1 MDETKV
7 KLNSFITTAIIT
19 TVFTL
24 SAAGCSSSDDDSSA
38 SDSVTDTD
46 DTGIDDSDTDD
57 SATDDSDTDDSDTDD
72 SDTDDSATDDSD
84 TDDSDTDDSDTDGSD
99 TDATGTDDSDTDD
112 TDTDATGTD
121 DSDTDDTDTDAT
133 GTDDTGT
140 DGTGT
145 DGTDTPIDCGTAEA
159 STLSES
165 DVGDLSGDINAPTPF
180 VVGPGVSTLIAS
192 TVQGD
197 LDYATFTVGPC
208 DILAQITVDDF
219 TSEEGDSV
227 AFAALQSGS
236 VFTVPFEGGETD
248 VSALLGFSHFGTVD
262 IGQDILQQIGEGPGT
277 EGFTSPLP
285 AGDYTIWLNQTGAE
299 SEATLL
305 FQIDRVIEP

>member
-1 MDETKV
+1 M
-7 KLNSFITTAIIT
+7 
-19 TVFTL
+19 
-24 SAAGCSSSDDDSSA
+24 
-38 SDSVTDTD
+38 
-46 DTGIDDSDTDD
+46 
-57 SATDDSDTDDSDTDD
+57 
-72 SDTDDSATDDSD
+72 
-84 TDDSDTDDSDTDGSD
+84 
-99 TDATGTDDSDTDD
+99 
-112 TDTDATGTD
+112 
-121 DSDTDDTDTDAT
+121 
-133 GTDDTGT
+133 
-140 DGTGT
+140 
-145 DGTDTPIDCGTAEA
+145 
-159 STLSES
+159 SES

>member
-84 TDDSDTDDSDTDGSD
+84 TDDSDTDDSDTDDSDTDGSD
-99 TDATGTDDSDTDD
+99 TDATGTDDSDTDA
-112 TDTDATGTD
+112 TGTDATGTD
-121 DSDTDDTDTDAT
+121 D
-133 GTDDTGT
+133 
-140 DGTGT
+140 
-145 DGTDTPIDCGTAEA
+145 TDTPIDCGTAEA

-305 FQIDRVIEP
+305 FQIDRVMEP

>member
-1 MDETKV
+1 M
-7 KLNSFITTAIIT
+7 
-19 TVFTL
+19 
-24 SAAGCSSSDDDSSA
+24 
-38 SDSVTDTD
+38 
-46 DTGIDDSDTDD
+46 
-57 SATDDSDTDDSDTDD
+57 
-72 SDTDDSATDDSD
+72 
-84 TDDSDTDDSDTDGSD
+84 
-99 TDATGTDDSDTDD
+99 
-112 TDTDATGTD
+112 
-121 DSDTDDTDTDAT
+121 
-133 GTDDTGT
+133 
-140 DGTGT
+140 
-145 DGTDTPIDCGTAEA
+145 
-159 STLSES
+159 SES

-180 VVGPGVSTLIAS
+180 AVGPGVSTLIAS

-305 FQIDRVIEP
+305 FQVDRVMEP

>member
-7 KLNSFITTAIIT
+7 KFNSFITTAIIT

-72 SDTDDSATDDSD
+72 SDTDDSDTDATGTDDSD
-84 TDDSDTDDSDTDGSD
+84 TDDSD

-121 DSDTDDTDTDAT
+121 D
-133 GTDDTGT
+133 
-140 DGTGT
+140 
-145 DGTDTPIDCGTAEA
+145 TDTPIDCGTAEA

-305 FQIDRVIEP
+305 FQIDRVMEP

>member
-1 MDETKV
+1 M

-46 DTGIDDSDTDD
+46 DTAIDDSDTDD

-72 SDTDDSATDDSD
+72 SDTDDSD
-84 TDDSDTDDSDTDGSD
+84 TDDSD

-121 DSDTDDTDTDAT
+121 DSDTDAT
-133 GTDDTGT
+133 GTDD
-140 DGTGT
+140 TGT

-180 VVGPGVSTLIAS
+180 VVGPGVNTLIAS